1 MQGQR
6 KRQGCP
12 PQGQAQHSSLERQ
25 QAYAHGTPRQ
35 QNSLA
40 CLGQEPLAVHHSNP
54 TAYTASCGLSGGRS
68 KHKGYQGYTVGLGN
82 LLALPHIT
90 GYKPQTC
97 TALTKAT
104 FKNLPLFLPGSSK
117 TESRDKPT
125 TLQYQVLWMYESSK
139 LFHLDNSSDLQQ
151 HKSSVEQLKA
161 RLQGAK
167 ISYQTVENRSNQFC
181 SAWTEVLHLS
191 CRSKETQRCWNIIF
205 LSC

>member
-1 MQGQR
+1 MENALFLQLGACR
-6 KRQGCP
+6 AKWDLMGTCSVNWHWCSEPLYITGGEREGE
-12 PQGQAQHSSLERQ
+12 QAMDAGTEEEAGLPTAGPGTAQLPGEAAGTCTWDTKAAR
-25 QAYAHGTPRQ
+25 GTPRQ

-68 KHKGYQGYTVGLGN
+68 KHKGYQEYTVGLGN
-82 LLALPHIT
+82 LLALPRIT

-125 TLQYQVLWMYESSK
+125 TL
-139 LFHLDNSSDLQQ
+139 
-151 HKSSVEQLKA
+151 
-161 RLQGAK
+161 
-167 ISYQTVENRSNQFC
+167 
-181 SAWTEVLHLS
+181 
-191 CRSKETQRCWNIIF
+191 
-205 LSC
+205 